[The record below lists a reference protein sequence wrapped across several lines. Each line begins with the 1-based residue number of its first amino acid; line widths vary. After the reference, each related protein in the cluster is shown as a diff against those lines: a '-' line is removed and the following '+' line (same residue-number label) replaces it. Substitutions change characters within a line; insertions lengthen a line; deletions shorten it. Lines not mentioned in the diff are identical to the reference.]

1 MMEQGSPTG
10 TARLKA
16 PSWKD
21 PRLLIGILLVLLSVS
36 GVVAVIGSA
45 DKTNKL
51 YAAKEPIAVGQS
63 ISADDLEAVDVRLGD
78 VEAFYLTVS
87 AGLAEGDVALQRIEK
102 HQLVPR
108 QSLGRADALDR
119 KPVAIPVETALP
131 DQVVPG
137 ARVDVWVSKPDSA
150 RGFDRPVLLLPGA
163 EVTAVAPGSSA
174 LGASKSTV
182 LLVLVTDQ
190 QMPELLGA
198 QANGAKVSAVWNPS
212 GVRQ

>member
-1 MMEQGSPTG
+1 MEQGSPTG

-108 QSLGRADALDR
+108 QSLGRADALDH
-119 KPVAIPVETALP
+119 KPVAIPVDTALP

-150 RGFDRPVLLLPGA
+150 RSFDRPVLLLPGA
-163 EVTAVAPGSSA
+163 EVTAVTPGSSA

>member
-119 KPVAIPVETALP
+119 KPVAIPVDTALP

-150 RGFDRPVLLLPGA
+150 RSFDRPVLLLPGA
-163 EVTAVAPGSSA
+163 EVTAVTPGSSA

>member
-1 MMEQGSPTG
+1 MEQGSPTG

-21 PRLLIGILLVLLSVS
+21 PRLLIGMLLVLLSVS

-45 DKTNKL
+45 DKTNKV
-51 YAAKEPIAVGQS
+51 YAAKESIAVGQS
-63 ISADDLEAVDVRLGD
+63 ITMDDLVAVDVRLGD
-78 VEAFYLTVS
+78 VEGSYLPVS
-87 AGLAEGDVALQRIEK
+87 AGFGEGKVALQRVEK

-108 QSLGRADALDR
+108 QSLGQADALDR
-119 KPVAIPVETALP
+119 KPVAIPVDAALP
-131 DQVVPG
+131 SQVVAG

-150 RGFDRPVLLLPGA
+150 RAFDKPVLLLPGA
-163 EVTAVAPGSSA
+163 EVTAVTPASSA

-212 GVRQ
+212 GTRP